1 MTMVTWARH
10 GENLANVT
18 RTFSFRVYDES
29 LTGRGCRQA
38 RALAARL
45 AALPALDRIVCSPLR
60 RAAETAA
67 ILAEVLGTADVT
79 ADESLRE
86 VNVGALDGRS
96 DARSWETYNSVLDAW
111 RRGDYAASFPDGED
125 CAGLAARL
133 RAAFTAMSGPGG
145 DRVLVVA
152 HGANIRAALPLLAAV
167 PDPGQDLPTG
177 GTARFRT
184 SRGDAGIRLRLLSWA
199 GCPSRQSGRSVRDN
213 REQDE

>member
-29 LTGRGCRQA
+29 LTTRGCQQA
-38 RALAARL
+38 RDLAARL
-45 AALPALDRIVCSPLR
+45 AAGPGPPPDRIVCSPLR

-67 ILAEVLGTADVT
+67 ILAGALGTADVT
-79 ADESLRE
+79 AEENLRE
-86 VNVGALDGRS
+86 VNVGSLDGRN
-96 DARSWETYNSVLDAW
+96 DARSWDTYNGVLDAW
-111 RRGDYAASFPDGED
+111 RHGDYAARFPGGED

-133 RAAFTAMSGPGG
+133 RAAFTAMTRPG
-145 DRVLVVA
+145 DEQVLVVA

-177 GTARFRT
+177 GTARFVT
-184 SRGDAGIRLRLLSWA
+184 SLGDVGIRLCLLSWA
-199 GCPSRQSGRSVRDN
+199 S
-213 REQDE
+213 